1 MFPSKKTRK
10 DALLAEVLNAGAG
23 KAPVSAMGTPRGQ
36 GAERRKVGRPGK
48 EPTIPFTL
56 RLRQAP
62 AELLQRL
69 VADLQARAVR
79 GELARS
85 EATIGTVVEEA
96 LALYAEHH
104 ALVEA
109 APPSQGGAKK
119 GRSSN
124 SGKRQE

>member
-1 MFPSKKTRK
+1 MPPSKKTRK
-10 DALLAEVLNAGAG
+10 DALLAEVLEAGSG
-23 KAPVSAMGTPRGQ
+23 KAPVSAMGTRKGQ
-36 GAERRKVGRPGK
+36 EAEKRKVGRPIK

-56 RLRQAP
+56 RLRQGP

-96 LALYAEHH
+96 LVLYAEKHGREIGRH
-104 ALVEA
+104 
-109 APPSQGGAKK
+109 PQGGTKK
-119 GRSSN
+119 
-124 SGKRQE
+124 KI

>member
-1 MFPSKKTRK
+1 MPPSKKTRK
-10 DALLAEVLNAGAG
+10 DALLAEVLEAGSG
-23 KAPVSAMGTPRGQ
+23 KVPVSAMGTPKGKD
-36 GAERRKVGRPGK
+36 AERRKVGRPIK

-56 RLRQAP
+56 RLRQDP

-96 LALYAEHH
+96 LALYQEKHGLGSGRA
-104 ALVEA
+104 
-109 APPSQGGAKK
+109 SQGGAKK
-119 GRSSN
+119 KS
-124 SGKRQE
+124 

>member
-1 MFPSKKTRK
+1 MPSSKKTRK
-10 DALLAEVLNAGAG
+10 EALLAEVLEAGSG
-23 KAPVSAMGTPRGQ
+23 KASVSAMGTPKGQ
-36 GAERRKVGRPGK
+36 DAERRKVGRPIK

-79 GELARS
+79 GEFARS

-96 LALYAEHH
+96 LALYSEKHRGTA
-104 ALVEA
+104 
-109 APPSQGGAKK
+109 
-119 GRSSN
+119 GRSSQ
-124 SGKRQE
+124 SSTKKKS

>member
-1 MFPSKKTRK
+1 MSPSKKTSK

-36 GAERRKVGRPGK
+36 DDNARKVGRPVK

-96 LALYAEHH
+96 LALYAANHNP
-104 ALVEA
+104 A
-109 APPSQGGAKK
+109 AAHPSRSGAQKK
-119 GRSSN
+119 A
-124 SGKRQE
+124 

>member
-1 MFPSKKTRK
+1 MPPSKKTRK
-10 DALLAEVLNAGAG
+10 DALLAEVLEAGAG
-23 KAPVSAMGTPRGQ
+23 KAKVSAMGSPKSPDT
-36 GAERRKVGRPGK
+36 ERRSVGRPTK

-56 RLRQAP
+56 RLRQGP

-96 LALYAEHH
+96 LMLYAEKHGKAAVR
-104 ALVEA
+104 ALPGETR
-109 APPSQGGAKK
+109 KK
-119 GRSSN
+119 S
-124 SGKRQE
+124 

>member
-1 MFPSKKTRK
+1 MSPSKQTKK
-10 DALLAEVLNAGAG
+10 DALLAEVLEAGSG
-23 KAPVSAMGTPRGQ
+23 KASVSAMGPSKAAPASPRP
-36 GAERRKVGRPGK
+36 VGRPTK

-56 RLRQAP
+56 RLRQGS

-96 LALYAEHH
+96 LFLYEQKHGS
-104 ALVEA
+104 A
-109 APPSQGGAKK
+109 A
-119 GRSSN
+119 GRSGQ
-124 SGKRQE
+124 SGARRKS